1 MGKTIGFTMAKASRE
16 DIDGGFDLA
25 AILDAIDKGYYPS
38 YFATPEDRDAAEE
51 AGIPT
56 FFDADDFDHLKHL
69 HTLLTDLLER
79 RRGFSLW
86 RLAMG
91 MDTILRNDILDP
103 DVDHLAI
110 HPKFETAAEQRQQL
124 RDALAALVGSGDVA
138 ELRGMELALRQLPA
152 PDEDKAVTI
161 NAIHVLTAT
170 APDAAAQAGRT
181 EADRPECEACHATF
195 PLHEKM
201 VCRTCWEKVS
211 AGKKE
216 APHA

>member
-1 MGKTIGFTMAKASRE
+1 MGKTIGFTVAKASRE
-16 DIDGGFDLA
+16 DIAGGFDLA

-56 FFDADDFDHLKHL
+56 FFDADNFDHLKHL

-110 HPKFETAAEQRQQL
+110 HPKFEAAAGQRQQL
-124 RDALAALVGSGDVA
+124 RDALAALVGSSYVA
-138 ELRGMELALRQLPA
+138 KLRCMEAAMRDLPA

-161 NAIHVLTAT
+161 NAIHALIAT
-170 APDAAAQAGRT
+170 AA
-181 EADRPECEACHATF
+181 EAE
-195 PLHEKM
+195 
-201 VCRTCWEKVS
+201 VS
-211 AGKKE
+211 HG
-216 APHA
+216 

>member
-38 YFATPEDRDAAEE
+38 YFVTPEDRDAAEE

-69 HTLLTDLLER
+69 HTMLVDLLAR

-86 RLAMG
+86 RLVMG

-124 RDALAALVGSGDVA
+124 RDALAEIVGSGDVDH
-138 ELRGMELALRQLPA
+138 LRRMEACI
-152 PDEDKAVTI
+152 V
-161 NAIHVLTAT
+161 AT
-170 APDAAAQAGRT
+170 APDSANKAISLKAIRALIAT
-181 EADRPECEACHATF
+181 APEAE
-195 PLHEKM
+195 
-201 VCRTCWEKVS
+201 VS
-211 AGKKE
+211 HG
-216 APHA
+216 